1 MRGHSREKFEI
12 DGEKLRAEIEQR
24 GLKISQIERDCGFGQ
39 STFNHYVNKN
49 YITKM
54 AREMIALRYNIQ
66 FDTYKKVE
74 EAPQVE
80 NQVVEVVQHHSLT
93 EEDWKQL
100 YKVIYSATYEAM
112 KRALSGE

>member
-1 MRGHSREKFEI
+1 MGYSREKFEI
-12 DGEKLRAEIEQR
+12 DGQKLREEFKKRNLSLTQVE
-24 GLKISQIERDCGFGQ
+24 KECGFGQ
-39 STFNHYVNKN
+39 STMSHWCSKN

-54 AREMIALRYNIQ
+54 VREMLALRYNIQ

-74 EAPQVE
+74 EVPQVE

-100 YKVIYSATYEAM
+100 YTVIYSATYEAM
-112 KRALSGE
+112 RRALSGE

>member
-1 MRGHSREKFEI
+1 MGYSREKFEI
-12 DGEKLRAEIEQR
+12 DGQKLREEFKKRNLSLTQVE
-24 GLKISQIERDCGFGQ
+24 KECGFGQ
-39 STFNHYVNKN
+39 STMSHCCSKN

-54 AREMIALRYNIQ
+54 IREMLALRYNIQ

-74 EAPQVE
+74 EVPQIE
-80 NQVVEVVQHHSLT
+80 SQSIEKPILT
-93 EEDWKQL
+93 EEDWEHL